1 MTNRKASAQEL
12 ARRLSAAEQKLADA
26 EQDLAA
32 AIASNEGDRVIRSC
46 RETVR
51 RQRVR
56 VSNLRTDIKKMRG

>member
-32 AIASNEGDRVIRSC
+32 AIASNEGDAVIRSC

-51 RQRVR
+51 RQRGR